1 MPVHSIGATQGSKQS
16 TPCLHCFRVSKTRKG
31 VPSPADSL
39 AWERGHVGHVSQ
51 PSDRPGRRPRSSFP
65 FLFYKNN
72 LDFSRN
78 KTRRPSLSLSEIFK
92 KTLRFCQNQPAVH
105 FHPASN
111 IFQKTPCIFLKSTR
125 RPFPLS
131 GTIIERPSNFT

>member
-65 FLFYKNN
+65 FLFYKKI

-92 KTLRFCQNQPAVH
+92 KPPQILPKPTRSPPPPGQQYFP
-105 FHPASN
+105 
-111 IFQKTPCIFLKSTR
+111 KDPCVFLKSTR
-125 RPFPLS
+125 HPFSLS